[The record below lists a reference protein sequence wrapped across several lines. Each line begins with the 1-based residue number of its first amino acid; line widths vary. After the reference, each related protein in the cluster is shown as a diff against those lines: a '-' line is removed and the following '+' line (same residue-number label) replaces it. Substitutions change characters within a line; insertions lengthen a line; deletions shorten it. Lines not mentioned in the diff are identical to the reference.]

1 MITDGSENE
10 MISLSAANDG
20 WEDMIVSLNDARNT
34 SSLLERLMA
43 SSPFDSIKLSSFHGY
58 HVYDQSKSIPIFTR

>member
-34 SSLLERLMA
+34 RSLLERLMA
-43 SSPFDSIKLSSFHGY
+43 SSPFDSI
-58 HVYDQSKSIPIFTR
+58 